1 MFWSKVK
8 WCFIYLSFVGFDT
21 DTEGDEDIHLCKKC
35 KLVFTNLSDYLQ
47 HKVKHDNYKV
57 KLSRTSDRR
66 MLFPQLIQKP
76 EKSEKGSE
84 KENLQ
89 RKRRGYFAVLIDDQ
103 SDEFTYCKYLLVRW
117 LIVWKYFVKIPT
129 SVDWLETFSFSGKK
143 KTKELVNP
151 DLVITERQ
159 YYWCPKCNIKFNR

>member
-1 MFWSKVK
+1 MTLFACFPPFVISDTSSSTGLKHWSDTVYIQCIL
-8 WCFIYLSFVGFDT
+8 WHLMLLETLIFYIFLFFFVGFDT

-84 KENLQ
+84 KENIQ
-89 RKRRGYFAVLIDDQ
+89 RRRRGFNFAVLISMISQ
-103 SDEFTYCKYLLVRW
+103 INLLYYLPTKMNNCF
-117 LIVWKYFVKIPT
+117 IVP
-129 SVDWLETFSFSGKK
+129 G
-143 KTKELVNP
+143 
-151 DLVITERQ
+151 
-159 YYWCPKCNIKFNR
+159 

>member
-1 MFWSKVK
+1 MTQY
-8 WCFIYLSFVGFDT
+8 IYTVHSVAFHVVRNVDLLYISLFFVGFDT

-84 KENLQ
+84 KENIQ
-89 RKRRGYFAVLIDDQ
+89 RRRRGFNFAVLISMISQ
-103 SDEFTYCKYLLVRW
+103 MNLLYYLPL
-117 LIVWKYFVKIPT
+117 KM
-129 SVDWLETFSFSGKK
+129 
-143 KTKELVNP
+143 NN
-151 DLVITERQ
+151 
-159 YYWCPKCNIKFNR
+159 CIKVLG

>member
-1 MFWSKVK
+1 MLVFRPLWSQTRALGLGSSIEVIQYIYIQCILWHLMLLETLTPGKNHLLYISVF
-8 WCFIYLSFVGFDT
+8 FIGFDT

-84 KENLQ
+84 KENIQ
-89 RKRRGYFAVLIDDQ
+89 RRRRGL
-103 SDEFTYCKYLLVRW
+103 
-117 LIVWKYFVKIPT
+117 
-129 SVDWLETFSFSGKK
+129 
-143 KTKELVNP
+143 
-151 DLVITERQ
+151 
-159 YYWCPKCNIKFNR
+159 

>member
-1 MFWSKVK
+1 MLVFRPLWSQTRALGLGSSIEVIQYMYIQCILWHLMLLETLTPGKNHLLYISVF
-8 WCFIYLSFVGFDT
+8 FIGFDT

-84 KENLQ
+84 KENIQ
-89 RKRRGYFAVLIDDQ
+89 RRRRGL
-103 SDEFTYCKYLLVRW
+103 
-117 LIVWKYFVKIPT
+117 
-129 SVDWLETFSFSGKK
+129 
-143 KTKELVNP
+143 
-151 DLVITERQ
+151 
-159 YYWCPKCNIKFNR
+159 

>member
-1 MFWSKVK
+1 MTLFACFLPFVISDTSSSTGLKHWSDTVY
-8 WCFIYLSFVGFDT
+8 IYSASHVVRNVDLLYISLFFVGFDT

-84 KENLQ
+84 KENIQ
-89 RKRRGYFAVLIDDQ
+89 RRRRGFNFAVLISMISQ
-103 SDEFTYCKYLLVRW
+103 MNLLYYLPL
-117 LIVWKYFVKIPT
+117 KM
-129 SVDWLETFSFSGKK
+129 
-143 KTKELVNP
+143 NN
-151 DLVITERQ
+151 
-159 YYWCPKCNIKFNR
+159 CIKVLG

>member
-1 MFWSKVK
+1 MLLETLTPGKNHLLYISVF
-8 WCFIYLSFVGFDT
+8 FIGFDT

-84 KENLQ
+84 KENIQ
-89 RKRRGYFAVLIDDQ
+89 RRRRGFNFAVLISMISQ
-103 SDEFTYCKYLLVRW
+103 INLLYYLPIKMNNCF
-117 LIVWKYFVKIPT
+117 IV
-129 SVDWLETFSFSGKK
+129 LG
-143 KTKELVNP
+143 
-151 DLVITERQ
+151 
-159 YYWCPKCNIKFNR
+159 

>member
-1 MFWSKVK
+1 MTLFACFPPIVISDTSSWTGLKHWSDTVY
-8 WCFIYLSFVGFDT
+8 IYTVHSVASHVVRNVDLLYISLFLVGFDT

-84 KENLQ
+84 KENIQ
-89 RKRRGYFAVLIDDQ
+89 RRRRGFNFAVLISMISQ
-103 SDEFTYCKYLLVRW
+103 MNLLYYLPL
-117 LIVWKYFVKIPT
+117 KM
-129 SVDWLETFSFSGKK
+129 
-143 KTKELVNP
+143 NN
-151 DLVITERQ
+151 
-159 YYWCPKCNIKFNR
+159 CIKVLG

>member
-1 MFWSKVK
+1 MLLEMLTPGKNHLLYISF
-8 WCFIYLSFVGFDT
+8 FFVGFDT

-84 KENLQ
+84 KENIQ
-89 RKRRGYFAVLIDDQ
+89 RRRRGFNFAVLISMISQ
-103 SDEFTYCKYLLVRW
+103 MNLLYYLPL
-117 LIVWKYFVKIPT
+117 KM
-129 SVDWLETFSFSGKK
+129 
-143 KTKELVNP
+143 NN
-151 DLVITERQ
+151 
-159 YYWCPKCNIKFNR
+159 CIKVLG

>member
-1 MFWSKVK
+1 MTQY
-8 WCFIYLSFVGFDT
+8 IYTVHSVASHVVIYFSFFFVGFDT

-84 KENLQ
+84 KENIQ
-89 RKRRGYFAVLIDDQ
+89 RRRRGFNFAVLISMISQ
-103 SDEFTYCKYLLVRW
+103 MNLLYYLPL
-117 LIVWKYFVKIPT
+117 KM
-129 SVDWLETFSFSGKK
+129 
-143 KTKELVNP
+143 NN
-151 DLVITERQ
+151 
-159 YYWCPKCNIKFNR
+159 CIKVLG

>member
-1 MFWSKVK
+1 MLLETLIFYI
-8 WCFIYLSFVGFDT
+8 FLFFFVGFDT

-84 KENLQ
+84 KENIQ
-89 RKRRGYFAVLIDDQ
+89 RRRRGFNFAVLISMISQ
-103 SDEFTYCKYLLVRW
+103 INLLYYLPIKMNNCF
-117 LIVWKYFVKIPT
+117 IVLVKI
-129 SVDWLETFSFSGKK
+129 
-143 KTKELVNP
+143 
-151 DLVITERQ
+151 
-159 YYWCPKCNIKFNR
+159 